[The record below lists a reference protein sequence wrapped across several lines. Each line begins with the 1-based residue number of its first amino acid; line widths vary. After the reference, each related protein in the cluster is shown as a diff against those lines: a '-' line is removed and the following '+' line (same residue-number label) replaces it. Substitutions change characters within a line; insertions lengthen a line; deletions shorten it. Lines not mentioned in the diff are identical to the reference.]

1 MGVRGRAASCMRSRA
16 FVDTNVV
23 VYAVDDADPVK
34 RDAARELLRTAE
46 PAGLVLSTQVLCEFY
61 VVVTRRLAVP
71 LAEGDAQAAVEL
83 LAKLPLVATDA
94 ELVRSGISVS
104 RNARLSLW
112 DGLIV
117 AAAETTGCDV
127 LLSEDLGAG
136 ATYGSVRVENP
147 FQ

>member
-1 MGVRGRAASCMRSRA
+1 MTSKA
-16 FVDTNVV
+16 FVDTNVL

-46 PAGLVLSTQVLCEFY
+46 AADLALSTQVLCEFY
-61 VVVTRRLAVP
+61 VVVTRRLTTP
-71 LAEGDAQAAVEL
+71 LAETDADTAVQQ
-83 LAKLPLVATDA
+83 LAKLPLVTTDA

-104 RNARLSLW
+104 RHNRISLW

-117 AAAETTGCDV
+117 AAAETAGCDV
-127 LLSEDLGAG
+127 LLSEDLAAG

-147 FQ
+147 FQQEQ

>member
-1 MGVRGRAASCMRSRA
+1 MTSRA
-16 FVDTNVV
+16 FVDTNVL

-46 PAGLVLSTQVLCEFY
+46 PAGLALSTQVLCEFY

-71 LAEGDAQAAVEL
+71 LAEADAEAAVEL
-83 LAKLPLVATDA
+83 LAKLPLVTTDV
-94 ELVRSGISVS
+94 ELVRSGITVS
-104 RNARLSLW
+104 RSERISLW
-112 DGLIV
+112 DGLMV
-117 AAAETTGCDV
+117 AAAETAGCDV
-127 LLSEDLGAG
+127 LLSEDLAAG

>member
-1 MGVRGRAASCMRSRA
+1 MTSRA
-16 FVDTNVV
+16 FVDTNVL

-71 LAEGDAQAAVEL
+71 LAEVDAEAAVER
-83 LAKLPLVATDA
+83 LAKLPLVTTDA

-104 RNARLSLW
+104 SNSRISLW

-117 AAAETTGCDV
+117 AAAETAGCDL
-127 LLSEDLGAG
+127 LLSEDLATGT
-136 ATYGSVRVENP
+136 TYGSVRVENP
-147 FQ
+147 FR